1 MSLLEMSFAGGLVI
15 LAVVVLRALTMQRLP
30 RATFTV
36 LWAVAVL
43 RLLVPVTVPSA
54 VSVYGLL
61 RTETAAP
68 AVTEAPAAPAPV
80 SAVPATGSA
89 APAAGDTAPAAERTA
104 PAARDRDVPW
114 GTLLW
119 AAGALGQGAYFALGY
134 VTAFRRFREAV
145 TVEDGFVRRWQDRH
159 PMRRRVSV
167 RLSGRVDAPMTYGL
181 LRPVV
186 LLPARTDWHDQTRL
200 GLILGHE
207 YAHIRRLDGL
217 KKLILTAAVCLHWFN
232 PLVWVML
239 VLANRDMEMACDEQ
253 VVRGMDG
260 EGRADYARALIDMAE
275 ARSGLTPLVSHFSKS
290 AMEERVTAIMKGKRI
305 TALAVVMS
313 ILLTLGVTAV
323 FATGPAAPDSGSP
336 AAPTASPAAP
346 TASPAGPAMTPAP
359 TESADEP
366 ELTPP
371 PLAYDPA
378 AVDEP
383 ELDEPHRDGQV
394 EVTPEINVPDEI
406 LSFFEGYFEMAK
418 AGFIN
423 LIDLDYVPEGEE
435 WRQDPELVKGSG
447 PAYDIAVERAD
458 TLGEDL
464 YAFVYLAQ
472 DWQGRWDR
480 CANFV
485 IRQGDRLYRVAN
497 ADLLPEELTEGVDLT
512 PYTLEALSQI
522 QDDDPDIRRFEYDG
536 SMVTYLD

>member
-1 MSLLEMSFAGGLVI
+1 MSLLEMSFAGGMVI
-15 LAVVVLRALTMQRLP
+15 LAVIVLRALAVHRLP
-30 RATFTV
+30 RAMFTA

-54 VSVYGLL
+54 VSVYGWLE
-61 RTETAAP
+61 RETAAP
-68 AVTEAPAAPAPV
+68 AAE
-80 SAVPATGSA
+80 SA
-89 APAAGDTAPAAERTA
+89 APAATPAPVPALSPAGDTAPAAEFAAPVEEAAA
-104 PAARDRDVPW
+104 PAGKGFQASWP
-114 GTLLW
+114 TLVW
-119 AAGALGQGAYFALGY
+119 AAGALGLGAYFALGY

-145 TVEDGFVRRWQDRH
+145 TVQDGFVRRWQDRH
-159 PMRRRVSV
+159 PLRRKVSV

-186 LLPARTDWHDQTRL
+186 LLPADTDWRDEERL

-217 KKLILTAAVCLHWFN
+217 RKLILTAAVCLHWFN

-239 VLANRDMEMACDEQ
+239 TLANRDMEMACDEQ

-260 EGRADYARALIDMAE
+260 DGRAGYARALIDMAE
-275 ARSGLTPLVSHFSKS
+275 ARSGLAPLVSHFSKS
-290 AMEERVTAIMKGKRI
+290 AMEERVTAIMKRKKI
-305 TALAVVMS
+305 TALAVMVS
-313 ILLTLGVTAV
+313 ILLTVGVTAV
-323 FATGPAAPDSGSP
+323 FATGPAAQGSAP
-336 AAPTASPAAP
+336 TARPTASPAAP
-346 TASPAGPAMTPAP
+346 APSPSPAPEQEVMPAATPAP
-359 TESADEP
+359 V
-366 ELTPP
+366 
-371 PLAYDPA
+371 AYDPE
-378 AVDEP
+378 AVVEP

-394 EVTPEINVPDEI
+394 EVTPEIHVPDEI

-423 LIDLDYVPEGEE
+423 LIDLDYVPEGEQ
-435 WRQDPELVKGSG
+435 WRRDPELVKGAG

-472 DWQGRWDR
+472 DGQGRWDR

-497 ADLLPEELTEGVDLT
+497 ADLLPEELTEGVDLS

-522 QDDDPDIRRFEYDG
+522 EDDDPDIRRFEYDG